1 MHCKDR
7 KPGNKEAVSK
17 GGRQFKRIGKYNLS
31 IINAYEKKCKGTWT
45 RKQGDERSIIDWV
58 ITSQEYMENIKS
70 MEIDE
75 KQYWLYKIES
85 KK

>member
-1 MHCKDR
+1 MQMKT
-7 KPGNKEAVSK
+7 
-17 GGRQFKRIGKYNLS
+17 
-31 IINAYEKKCKGTWT
+31 NA
-45 RKQGDERSIIDWV
+45 RSIIDWV

-85 KK
+85 QK